1 MATQRPRG
9 TYVPEKDRDTR
20 YYIFTHL
27 WRCRVPFLSMMSAD
41 RLKNEGMP
49 TSGDAIY
56 DREVAKEVND
66 RMLTINDMMDAN
78 NRGVRVQIVNHADSE
93 KIYSR
98 IQQHLKAWEEA
109 IMTNYHINPP
119 TDELIALDRF
129 AKVVFSEAVHYFV
142 DKPLDLGLA
151 RDLHGVLRFNRDN
164 VFRKKAVTVSTINP
178 ITKEEEESAGTGL
191 PERESLEDMFNRN
204 RNNRR

>member
-1 MATQRPRG
+1 MAAPKRLG
-9 TYVPEKDRDTR
+9 TYVPEAQRDTR

-27 WRCRVPFLSMMSAD
+27 WRCRVPFLPMMTAD
-41 RLKNEGMP
+41 RLKSEGMP
-49 TSGDAIY
+49 TSGDVMY

-66 RMLTINDMMDAN
+66 RMLTINEMMDAN
-78 NRGVRVQIVNHADSE
+78 RRGVQVQITNHADSE
-93 KIYSR
+93 KIYTR
-98 IQQHLKAWEEA
+98 IQEHLKAWENA
-109 IMTNYHINPP
+109 IMTNYHLDPP

-142 DKPLDLGLA
+142 NKPLDLGLA

-164 VFRKKAVTVSTINP
+164 IFRPKATSVSVINP
-178 ITKEEEESAGTGL
+178 ITKEEEETRTDL